1 VRRGRRILVGVAV
14 VVALQAAA
22 LAVYMAVE
30 SGRAAPAGFAVERL
44 SGHEA
49 ATGFSAL
56 RADGTAVDV
65 AWPAPKVR
73 VVHFWATWC
82 EPCRDEL
89 PGLLALAQGGVD
101 VVAVAVDDDWA
112 DIRAF
117 FAGAPPP
124 QVVMARDAVHKAFG
138 VSTLPDTYI
147 VSRDGRLL
155 ERAHGARDWTA
166 AAARDH
172 LRAAL
177 R

>member
-44 SGHEA
+44 SGQEA